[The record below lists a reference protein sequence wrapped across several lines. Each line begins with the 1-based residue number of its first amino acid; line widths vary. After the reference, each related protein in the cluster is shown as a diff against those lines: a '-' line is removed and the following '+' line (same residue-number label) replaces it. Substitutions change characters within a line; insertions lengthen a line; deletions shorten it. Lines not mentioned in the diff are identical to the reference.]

1 MLFNLFNFIEKMTS
15 LKFYSMDKYDIHFI
29 DKVIDLVTEGE
40 KRIVPTSGK
49 DLILIIGKTQTG
61 KSTLINA
68 LLGVHFEEQ
77 EDETLAAV
85 PPESII
91 APVGSK
97 QGGGVSCTK
106 WPALYVSSTSNTGFL
121 DTQGFFD
128 MRGDREAN
136 IASSILMEMA
146 INQAKSVKVVC
157 LIKYSSIKDGMS
169 DFHQI
174 GEEISRI
181 IRKDD
186 APIFFLFNR
195 FQPSKVL
202 IKKGFFNWT
211 EESQNLKIKEEL
223 KNCFK
228 IIENGSET
236 IMKDGWKRVFNRA
249 KEMGIVSNNSNEDM
263 NDDDINAIASNEE
276 LAKILDNDPEIKQI
290 NERMK
295 YTTFLKKSFDNE
307 YYGYIDPTSEFS
319 IQNCLNDLSNFPEI
333 DQSSTAFNDF
343 NSDRIYF
350 NQILHKRIE
359 NDNLY
364 LKQLIFSLQYP
375 EDLIEALIQQL
386 THNIE
391 EHNSRLSEINDK
403 GITDEMLNNFNNE
416 MFQMKKKLTQQI
428 SSLEEKRYNIQ
439 KFIDDFLNKEP
450 QEIWKDEF
458 VKIRLAYL
466 GLCHWDNHLVKYDLN
481 IPYVRVQEDLFK
493 NTYRGRVI
501 SDSSPNYEVWYH
513 TYYWPFGHSWLY
525 KYGGTVRLFALPK
538 DIEPDVIPNKQ
549 KELENVLSQSNK
561 IKNDLIQIN
570 ENAQNQIAINLGNLI
585 RILRSQIN
593 SLKEIKSNISKT
605 MSIWNP
611 KIDENSVEKTK
622 IDEIESHYR
631 IVRKLYKDVSQN
643 DSVNE
648 FVNLYQA
655 IDMTHRVDNIPKEIE
670 EMISEGIFLFQL
682 NVSDD

>member
-1 MLFNLFNFIEKMTS
+1 
-15 LKFYSMDKYDIHFI
+15 
-29 DKVIDLVTEGE
+29 
-40 KRIVPTSGK
+40 
-49 DLILIIGKTQTG
+49 
-61 KSTLINA
+61 
-68 LLGVHFEEQ
+68 
-77 EDETLAAV
+77 
-85 PPESII
+85 
-91 APVGSK
+91 
-97 QGGGVSCTK
+97 
-106 WPALYVSSTSNTGFL
+106 
-121 DTQGFFD
+121 

-202 IKKGFFNWT
+202 IKKGFYNWT

-295 YTTFLKKSFDNE
+295 YASFLKKSFDNE

-333 DQSSTAFNDF
+333 DQSSTVFNDF

-375 EDLIEALIQQL
+375 EELIEVLIQQL
-386 THNIE
+386 THNLE

-403 GITDEMLNNFNNE
+403 GISDEMLNSFNNE

-458 VKIRLAYL
+458 WKYSRYEYFWFLNV
-466 GLCHWDNHLVKYDLN
+466 HSHLVKYDLN
-481 IPYVRVQEDLFK
+481 IPYVRVQEDLGWK
-493 NTYRGRVI
+493 TYRGRVI
-501 SDSSPNYEVWYH
+501 TDSSPNYEVWY
-513 TYYWPFGHSWLY
+513 YNDCILPLVPLRPY

-570 ENAQNQIAINLGNLI
+570 ENAQNQIAINLGNLN

-631 IVRKLYKDVSQN
+631 IVRKLYKDVSRN

-655 IDMTHRVDNIPKEIE
+655 IDMTHRVDNIPMEIE
-670 EMISEGIFLFQL
+670 EIISEGIFLFQL
-682 NVSDD
+682 NVSND